1 MGRVKQNVGGGV
13 TMLTWKDQPI
23 VTIGV
28 VIVCVCG
35 IVASIMAFPL
45 LSLALAGRWTIRRI
59 KA

>member
-1 MGRVKQNVGGGV
+1 
-13 TMLTWKDQPI
+13 MLTWKDQPI